1 MARVGCPTTQSSSQG
16 TGADGRSP
24 GAESDTRP
32 WFAVQTKHGKEGLV
46 ISRLAEQDIPHYR
59 PMLLVHSARGARRQS
74 LFPNYLFARIGS
86 VEDSIRVRY
95 TWGVKGVVSYAGI
108 ACPVDEDII
117 EVIRAREEGDGCV
130 RISNVFRFRENDR
143 VRLASGAFH
152 GLEAIFR
159 QYVPARERIQVLI
172 TLLGRPVVT
181 ELHQDQATP
190 VI

>member
-1 MARVGCPTTQSSSQG
+1 VT
-16 TGADGRSP
+16 
-24 GAESDTRP
+24 
-32 WFAVQTKHGKEGLV
+32 
-46 ISRLAEQDIPHYR
+46 SRLAEQGIPYYR
-59 PMLLVHSARGARRQS
+59 PMLIVPRARGARRES
-74 LFPNYLFARIGS
+74 LFPNYLFVRIGS
-86 VEDSIRVRY
+86 VEESVRVRY